1 MIRLNLFMIWFLHFL
16 SLLSVICRCYRQ
28 NSSSRIIVVLVYT
41 VSHAFLTR
49 GMAKIQVIMALTL
62 DGFLPHEDEMLMR
75 WVREN
80 KRYGFPRWQR
90 QATFH
95 IYPHYG
101 LMDLLNVKEKHDKD
115 CIYLAGVGD
124 GGSAEYADGLFR
136 YNLVDETELF
146 LLPLSYGGGIPLTGE
161 FRSARWKLLGCK
173 TFSNGIC
180 RLMYKR
186 NG

>member
-1 MIRLNLFMIWFLHFL
+1 
-16 SLLSVICRCYRQ
+16 
-28 NSSSRIIVVLVYT
+28 
-41 VSHAFLTR
+41 
-49 GMAKIQVIMALTL
+49 MAKIQVIMALSL

-80 KRYGFPRWQR
+80 KRHGFPRWQR
-90 QATFH
+90 
-95 IYPHYG
+95 
-101 LMDLLNVKEKHDKD
+101 
-115 CIYLAGVGD
+115 IYLAGVGD
-124 GGSAEYADGLFR
+124 RGSAEYADGLFR
-136 YNLVDETELF
+136 YNLVDETVLF

>member
-1 MIRLNLFMIWFLHFL
+1 
-16 SLLSVICRCYRQ
+16 
-28 NSSSRIIVVLVYT
+28 
-41 VSHAFLTR
+41 
-49 GMAKIQVIMALTL
+49 MALTL

-136 YNLVDETELF
+136 YNLVDETVLF
-146 LLPLSYGGGIPLTGE
+146 LLPL
-161 FRSARWKLLGCK
+161 
-173 TFSNGIC
+173 
-180 RLMYKR
+180 LMVVESP
-186 NG
+186 

>member
-1 MIRLNLFMIWFLHFL
+1 
-16 SLLSVICRCYRQ
+16 
-28 NSSSRIIVVLVYT
+28 
-41 VSHAFLTR
+41 
-49 GMAKIQVIMALTL
+49 MALTL

-136 YNLVDETELF
+136 YNLVDETVLF

-161 FRSARWKLLGCK
+161 FRSAPGNFLAAKLSPTESAGLCINETDEDAISTHTFPFSCIASDGSSP
-173 TFSNGIC
+173 TFSPHD
-180 RLMYKR
+180 
-186 NG
+186 

>member
-1 MIRLNLFMIWFLHFL
+1 
-16 SLLSVICRCYRQ
+16 
-28 NSSSRIIVVLVYT
+28 
-41 VSHAFLTR
+41 
-49 GMAKIQVIMALTL
+49 MALTL

-95 IYPHYG
+95 IY
-101 LMDLLNVKEKHDKD
+101 
-115 CIYLAGVGD
+115 LAGVGD

-136 YNLVDETELF
+136 YNLVDETVLF

>member
-1 MIRLNLFMIWFLHFL
+1 
-16 SLLSVICRCYRQ
+16 
-28 NSSSRIIVVLVYT
+28 
-41 VSHAFLTR
+41 
-49 GMAKIQVIMALTL
+49 MALTL

-124 GGSAEYADGLFR
+124 GGSAEYADGLEVADV
-136 YNLVDETELF
+136 NVKVAGVEME
-146 LLPLSYGGGIPLTGE
+146 SQE
-161 FRSARWKLLGCK
+161 SAK
-173 TFSNGIC
+173 
-180 RLMYKR
+180 
-186 NG
+186 

>member
-1 MIRLNLFMIWFLHFL
+1 
-16 SLLSVICRCYRQ
+16 
-28 NSSSRIIVVLVYT
+28 
-41 VSHAFLTR
+41 
-49 GMAKIQVIMALTL
+49 MALTL

-136 YNLVDETELF
+136 YNLVWPDFPDRSRKLAAIECWADPISLAATF
-146 LLPLSYGGGIPLTGE
+146 GISVD
-161 FRSARWKLLGCK
+161 F
-173 TFSNGIC
+173 FS
-180 RLMYKR
+180 
-186 NG
+186 

>member
-1 MIRLNLFMIWFLHFL
+1 
-16 SLLSVICRCYRQ
+16 
-28 NSSSRIIVVLVYT
+28 
-41 VSHAFLTR
+41 
-49 GMAKIQVIMALTL
+49 MAKIQVIMALTL

-115 CIYLAGVGD
+115 CIYLAGGGD
-124 GGSAEYADGLFR
+124 GGS
-136 YNLVDETELF
+136 
-146 LLPLSYGGGIPLTGE
+146 PLTGE

>member
-1 MIRLNLFMIWFLHFL
+1 M
-16 SLLSVICRCYRQ
+16 
-28 NSSSRIIVVLVYT
+28 
-41 VSHAFLTR
+41 
-49 GMAKIQVIMALTL
+49 G
-62 DGFLPHEDEMLMR
+62 E
-75 WVREN
+75 EN

-124 GGSAEYADGLFR
+124 GGSAEYADGLFGIIWWMR
-136 YNLVDETELF
+136 QYFSAASF
-146 LLPLSYGGGIPLTGE
+146 LWWWNPLTGE
-161 FRSARWKLLGCK
+161 FRSARWKLLGSK

>member
-1 MIRLNLFMIWFLHFL
+1 MGEGKQTVWFP
-16 SLLSVICRCYRQ
+16 
-28 NSSSRIIVVLVYT
+28 
-41 VSHAFLTR
+41 
-49 GMAKIQVIMALTL
+49 TL
-62 DGFLPHEDEMLMR
+62 AATGHIPHLPPLRFDGLAEC
-75 WVREN
+75 
-80 KRYGFPRWQR
+80 KG
-90 QATFH
+90 
-95 IYPHYG
+95 
-101 LMDLLNVKEKHDKD
+101 KHDKD

-136 YNLVDETELF
+136 YNLVDETVLF

>member
-1 MIRLNLFMIWFLHFL
+1 MRV
-16 SLLSVICRCYRQ
+16 SVLGFVRASVR
-28 NSSSRIIVVLVYT
+28 NKHGF
-41 VSHAFLTR
+41 HAFLTR

-136 YNLVDETELF
+136 YNVIVKTCSDICFTIGQKNCQMFVAKLHKFHHPHNRMRFYPAHSVLSFPDFAVDTF
-146 LLPLSYGGGIPLTGE
+146 LPQRFL
-161 FRSARWKLLGCK
+161 R
-173 TFSNGIC
+173 
-180 RLMYKR
+180 
-186 NG
+186 

>member
-1 MIRLNLFMIWFLHFL
+1 
-16 SLLSVICRCYRQ
+16 
-28 NSSSRIIVVLVYT
+28 
-41 VSHAFLTR
+41 
-49 GMAKIQVIMALTL
+49 MALTL

-124 GGSAEYADGLFR
+124 GGSAEYADGLFPK
-136 YNLVDETELF
+136 N
-146 LLPLSYGGGIPLTGE
+146 SSI
-161 FRSARWKLLGCK
+161 
-173 TFSNGIC
+173 IC
-180 RLMYKR
+180 
-186 NG
+186 

>member
-1 MIRLNLFMIWFLHFL
+1 MRV
-16 SLLSVICRCYRQ
+16 SVLGFVRASVR
-28 NSSSRIIVVLVYT
+28 NKHGF
-41 VSHAFLTR
+41 HAFLTR

-136 YNLVDETELF
+136 YNLVDETVLF
-146 LLPLSYGGGIPLTGE
+146 LLPLSPEIQKGRARPPPSIGHQPEIVPYIPSRSE
-161 FRSARWKLLGCK
+161 NSIFRS
-173 TFSNGIC
+173 GIQPAAGY
-180 RLMYKR
+180 RRVRRESILFH
-186 NG
+186 

>member
-1 MIRLNLFMIWFLHFL
+1 MLFLI
-16 SLLSVICRCYRQ
+16 
-28 NSSSRIIVVLVYT
+28 
-41 VSHAFLTR
+41 R

-80 KRYGFPRWQR
+80 KRYGFPCWQR

-101 LMDLLNVKEKHDKD
+101 LMDLLDVKEKHDKD

-161 FRSARWKLLGCK
+161 FRSARWKLLGSK

>member
-1 MIRLNLFMIWFLHFL
+1 
-16 SLLSVICRCYRQ
+16 
-28 NSSSRIIVVLVYT
+28 
-41 VSHAFLTR
+41 
-49 GMAKIQVIMALTL
+49 MAKIQVIMALTL

-80 KRYGFPRWQR
+80 KRHGFPRWQR

-136 YNLVDETELF
+136 YNLVDEAVLY

-161 FRSARWKLLGCK
+161 FRSVRWKLLGCK

>member
-1 MIRLNLFMIWFLHFL
+1 MGEGKQTVWFPTLAANWRFPSTIL
-16 SLLSVICRCYRQ
+16 SNTS
-28 NSSSRIIVVLVYT
+28 
-41 VSHAFLTR
+41 
-49 GMAKIQVIMALTL
+49 
-62 DGFLPHEDEMLMR
+62 P
-75 WVREN
+75 
-80 KRYGFPRWQR
+80 
-90 QATFH
+90 FH

-136 YNLVDETELF
+136 YNLVDETVLF

>member
-1 MIRLNLFMIWFLHFL
+1 
-16 SLLSVICRCYRQ
+16 
-28 NSSSRIIVVLVYT
+28 
-41 VSHAFLTR
+41 
-49 GMAKIQVIMALTL
+49 MALTL

-115 CIYLAGVGD
+115 CINIWQEWEMEEVRNMPMD
-124 GGSAEYADGLFR
+124 F
-136 YNLVDETELF
+136 F
-146 LLPLSYGGGIPLTGE
+146 GI
-161 FRSARWKLLGCK
+161 
-173 TFSNGIC
+173 
-180 RLMYKR
+180 M
-186 NG
+186 

>member
-1 MIRLNLFMIWFLHFL
+1 
-16 SLLSVICRCYRQ
+16 
-28 NSSSRIIVVLVYT
+28 
-41 VSHAFLTR
+41 
-49 GMAKIQVIMALTL
+49 MALTL

-136 YNLVDETELF
+136 YNLVDETVLF

-173 TFSNGIC
+173 TFSGPETCKIKQTVFRIKSGGLSAKIQRGYCDGNPRQIFS
-180 RLMYKR
+180 
-186 NG
+186 

>member
-1 MIRLNLFMIWFLHFL
+1 M
-16 SLLSVICRCYRQ
+16 VP
-28 NSSSRIIVVLVYT
+28 
-41 VSHAFLTR
+41 
-49 GMAKIQVIMALTL
+49 TL
-62 DGFLPHEDEMLMR
+62 AATGHIPHLPPLR
-75 WVREN
+75 
-80 KRYGFPRWQR
+80 
-90 QATFH
+90 
-95 IYPHYG
+95 

-146 LLPLSYGGGIPLTGE
+146 LLPLSYGGGILDGRIP
-161 FRSARWKLLGCK
+161 SARWKLLGCK

>member
-1 MIRLNLFMIWFLHFL
+1 MGEGKQTVWFP
-16 SLLSVICRCYRQ
+16 
-28 NSSSRIIVVLVYT
+28 
-41 VSHAFLTR
+41 
-49 GMAKIQVIMALTL
+49 TL
-62 DGFLPHEDEMLMR
+62 A
-75 WVREN
+75 
-80 KRYGFPRWQR
+80 
-90 QATFH
+90 ATGHIH

-136 YNLVDETELF
+136 YNLVDETVLF